1 MDTATRQY
9 APGDL
14 RVSDADRDRAVAELS
29 EHFQAGR
36 LTLEEFDERSGQALQ
51 AKTAREL
58 TGLFADLP
66 AGLARTAGT
75 GDPRGLRVA
84 VAVPG
89 ARPPVLAA
97 RAVVA
102 AVAILAVAVV
112 VSVLART
119 GLGHHVGVA
128 HRGFGLPL
136 PLLFVLFFVVRRLAW
151 ARSRRRGGPPD
162 ATVQDR

>member
-1 MDTATRQY
+1 MDTATREY

-14 RVSDADRDRAVAELS
+14 RVSDADRDRALAELS
-29 EHFQAGR
+29 EHFQEGR
-36 LTLEEFDERSGQALQ
+36 LTLEEFDERSGQALR

-58 TGLFADLP
+58 MGLFADLP
-66 AGLARTAGT
+66 AGQARTAGT
-75 GDPRGLRVA
+75 GDA
-84 VAVPG
+84 VAVPE
-89 ARPPVLAA
+89 ARPHLPAA

-102 AVAILAVAVV
+102 AVAILAVAIV

-119 GLGHHVGVA
+119 GLTHHVGVA

-136 PLLFVLFFVVRRLAW
+136 PVFFVLFFVVRRLAW

-162 ATVQDR
+162 TTVQDR